1 MKRFICVLL
10 TCLTILSLTGCVSSG
25 PKSESLS
32 SDQEDGQVKL
42 TFTAEF
48 YDNSGT
54 QWLSATGS
62 SFDIVPNK
70 VKEYT
75 YSTEGYWEYTW
86 TMSSVM
92 SVFIDGKQ
100 IDSCGSTI
108 LFADDRLEKL
118 DMRVN
123 DVINTHVRTNI
134 TGIDT
139 EEPWYSMNWKD
150 WWTIQWWCI
159 NEQSHGNTIKPR
171 IVIIQSQEGDP
182 ICMYGGSEVS
192 WELCKNLPKT
202 THITIDGMDL
212 YVHRANFSIV
222 DTSLLRG

>member
-1 MKRFICVLL
+1 MKRFICALL
-10 TCLTILSLTGCVSSG
+10 TCLMLLSLTGCVSSG

-32 SDQEDGQVKL
+32 SDQEDGKVKL

-48 YDNSGT
+48 YDNSGA
-54 QWLSATGS
+54 QWLSVTGS

-92 SVFIDGKQ
+92 SVYIDGKQ

-123 DVINTHVRTNI
+123 DVINTHVRTNL

-182 ICMYGGSEVS
+182 ICMYGGAEVS

-202 THITIDGMDL
+202 THIIIDGMDL

-222 DTSLLRG
+222 DTSLLKG

>member
-1 MKRFICVLL
+1 MKRFICALL
-10 TCLTILSLTGCVSSG
+10 TCLMVLSLTGCVSSG

-32 SDQEDGQVKL
+32 SEQEDGKVKL

-70 VKEYT
+70 VKEYA
-75 YSTEGYWEYTW
+75 YSTEGYWQYTW

-118 DMRVN
+118 DMRIN

-139 EEPWYSMNWKD
+139 EEPWYSMNWED

-171 IVIIQSQEGDP
+171 IVIIQSQEQSTDRK
-182 ICMYGGSEVS
+182 STRLNS
-192 WELCKNLPKT
+192 S
-202 THITIDGMDL
+202 
-212 YVHRANFSIV
+212 HR
-222 DTSLLRG
+222 T